1 MLFATI
7 CQQLSQQ
14 VSFLLRNFKRNI
26 WGNFNTSLD
35 SSFLPSLRY
44 EWPTG
49 VARFGCRRPV
59 LRFDGDVCNLS
70 DDLLILSGIRCWWGS
85 QCPQFA
91 IKVNSW
97 AVIKCVSVAH
107 NQRAPSPRVTAGVKG
122 DCSDFI
128 WPLIT
133 EFFTCTC
140 CTYYEKNKLKCH
152 LCIRHCINT
161 VFLCDMG
168 TRKHGTGDS
177 ESALSGGNGGEI
189 TDCNYINSCDH
200 AGKLCC
206 FCAVVSL
213 S

>member
-1 MLFATI
+1 MYANNCLGKFHFSQGILRGTSEAELILHLIALFWP
-7 CQQLSQQ
+7 L
-14 VSFLLRNFKRNI
+14 
-26 WGNFNTSLD
+26 WSL
-35 SSFLPSLRY
+35 LRY

-49 VARFGCRRPV
+49 VASFGCTRPV
-59 LRFDGDVCNLS
+59 LCFYGDVCNLS

-107 NQRAPSPRVTAGVKG
+107 NQGATSPRVTAEVKG

-140 CTYYEKNKLKCH
+140 CAYYEKNKLKCH
-152 LCIRHCINT
+152 LWVRHCMNT
-161 VFLCDMG
+161 VLLCDMG
-168 TRKHGTGDS
+168 TSKH
-177 ESALSGGNGGEI
+177 
-189 TDCNYINSCDH
+189 
-200 AGKLCC
+200 
-206 FCAVVSL
+206 
-213 S
+213 